1 MDTKNKALAEVLARH
16 GVSDANAVL
25 DAAEN
30 ALKYREKKSKVPQGA
45 AYFYKGMAYKGL
57 NNTAQAKENF
67 KIASC
72 LNN

>member
-30 ALKYREKKSKVPQGA
+30 AGIRRSGDPDVRMRGSVQMMKERRSTRESRQKGFAKLKH
-45 AYFYKGMAYKGL
+45 L
-57 NNTAQAKENF
+57 
-67 KIASC
+67 
-72 LNN
+72 